1 MSIHPA
7 TVFSVLVVFHV
18 STRVSSSMGVNANIC
33 KYGGALCRGTEGFR
47 ACVETW
53 LVCDPQCE

>member
-33 KYGGALCRGTEGFR
+33 KYGGALCQGTEGFR
-47 ACVETW
+47 ACVETS
-53 LVCDPQCE
+53 